1 MSAPAKYTPSP
12 SYDRVVQE
20 LDIAVRAFWF
30 NTQPAARTARLES
43 RIKMAT
49 KLLAKVANLPRSKAL
64 DTMSQALRFP
74 SWHHLS
80 KHLAKVESLA
90 EQEPLPVGWLDAL
103 SAAALLTI
111 EAEDDVTLPEAA
123 LAGYESFGR
132 TLSMLTDTPVAQVLD
147 GVSAAMCG
155 GRSWSEVRGR
165 SPLKATEPLYHFRV
179 PDGEDARYTGGWFGT
194 SPACQQLADQLTEV
208 QDGYPDFTASQK
220 KKARAWVEAALA
232 AQPGFLDGG
241 LALGWMQWDAKEREA
256 RATADRYVRM
266 AESLIP
272 KSFKGRILWAHLE
285 NRTFHRLHWL
295 RLSVSHWFGDLTT
308 AAKTARKLLRLNP
321 NDNLGVRYVLP
332 LLLLQQEDVAA
343 AKRSLSALRAEP
355 DLVPSALRAFVQ
367 FAAGDAEA
375 FRANLARA
383 LFTLPALRMFL
394 LNDPRALPADD
405 SGYRGVQPDMNT
417 FSEFAWPTYQSVPG
431 LMEAC
436 LAFLAEPDVRQCE
449 QELRERWYEFRADRR
464 QPGISA
470 LGALD
475 GWHRLVDTSVMRV
488 A

>member
-1 MSAPAKYTPSP
+1 MSVPAKYTPSP
-12 SYDRVVQE
+12 SYDRAVQE
-20 LDIAVRAFWF
+20 LDIAVEAFWF
-30 NTQPAARTARLES
+30 NTQPSARAARLES

-64 DTMSQALRFP
+64 DTMSQALRFQ

-80 KHLAKVESLA
+80 KHLARVDGLA
-90 EQEPLPVGWLDAL
+90 EQEPLPAGWLDAL

-111 EAEDDVTLPEAA
+111 EAEDDVTLPGPV
-123 LAGYESFGR
+123 LDGFESFGR
-132 TLSMLTDTPVAQVLD
+132 TLSMLTDTPAARVLD

-155 GRSWSEVRGR
+155 GRSWSEVRER

-179 PDGEDARYTGGWFGT
+179 PGVDDARSIGGWFGT
-194 SPACQQLADQLTEV
+194 SPACQQLADQLTEL
-208 QDGYPDFTASQK
+208 QDGYGDFSASQK
-220 KKARAWVEAALA
+220 KRVRAWVEAALV

-241 LALGWMQWDAKEREA
+241 LALGWMQWDAKEPEA
-256 RATADRYVRM
+256 RVTADRYVLM

-272 KSFKGRILWAHLE
+272 KSFKGRILWGHLE

-295 RLSVSHWFGDLTT
+295 RLSVSHWYGDLTT
-308 AAKTARKLLRLNP
+308 ATKTARKLLRLNP

-332 LLLLQQEDVAA
+332 LLLLQQEDVDA

-367 FAAGDAEA
+367 FAAGDVEA
-375 FRANLARA
+375 FRVNLARA

-394 LNDPRALPADD
+394 LNDPRALPAGDT
-405 SGYRGVQPDMNT
+405 GYRGVQPDMST
-417 FSEFAWPTYQSVPG
+417 FSEFAWPTYHSVPG
-431 LMEAC
+431 LMVAC
-436 LAFLAEPDVRQCE
+436 QAFLAEPEVRQCE
-449 QELRERWYEFRADRR
+449 QELRKAWYEFRAGRR
-464 QPGISA
+464 QPGIQT

-475 GWHRLVDTSVMRV
+475 GWHRLVDACVMRV